1 MTQRQGTLNPFIYVC
16 EGTMVQVLRGRV
28 FSREESRVVVVA
40 GGGGGGGGWWQGRKV
55 KKRQW
60 RQSDYLQVL
69 GFIPLMKSLW
79 ITISR
84 GRFMDKRL
92 NLISFLRSI
101 STNVSLG
108 SWQVPL
114 LLLILL
120 PFYIIYRERER
131 ERERERDF
139 IIIIIFF
146 CLILRLYMY
155 I

>member
-40 GGGGGGGGWWQGRKV
+40 GGGGGGGWWQGRKV

-120 PFYIIYRERER
+120 PFYIIYRERGS
-131 ERERERDF
+131 ERDF
-139 IIIIIFF
+139 IIIIFF
-146 CLILRLYMY
+146 FLILRLYMY